1 MTSSKILHAV
11 IPLVA
16 DLAQELPERER
27 LRRLLAALRTL
38 LPADAVALLR
48 LNGEWLEP
56 VAIDGLVPDTLGRR
70 FKVAEHP
77 RLAQLLAAGQAMR
90 FAPDSPLPDPYD
102 GLITTPGE
110 LHVHDCMGCV
120 LQTGGLAWGL
130 LTLDALEPDRFAGD
144 NALELLQAFSNLAAA
159 TVATAERVQQLSQAA
174 RSAAAPAP
182 RSPGADR
189 SRQILGTS
197 PAIRQLQGSIALVAA
212 SDLCVLITGET
223 GTGKEVA
230 AHALHRLSARNGKP
244 FQAINCGAIPSTL
257 IQSEL
262 FGHERGA
269 FTGATSRRQGLF
281 ETAHNGSVFL
291 DEIGDLPLDA
301 QTSLLRVLQEGT
313 IERVGSNQ
321 PIPVDVRIL
330 AATHVDL
337 ERAVEEGRF
346 RRDLYYRLNVLRLAM
361 PPLRKRDGDIELLSR
376 QFLRNFRMRHP
387 TRARGYTTEARQ
399 AMDRFPWPG
408 NVRELLNRVQRAAI
422 TAEGEL
428 ISSADLE
435 LNLSTDGAQLNKAR
449 NHAERETLLSCLQQS
464 QYNISACARLMKVSR
479 VTIYRM
485 CRKHQL
491 ELEALR

>member
-1 MTSSKILHAV
+1 MAATSVSSTRCVIWFGNPGAREKVMLAADGWQVRTVLPQQPADIGMRGGDTVVGLIDFRTSSDSELERIGKLTAAHQHM
-11 IPLVA
+11 PLFA
-16 DLAQELPERER
+16 ITPATDGNGHTSHHP
-27 LRRLLAALRTL
+27 LLAACQQQFPHPPDFKELLRGLHDLSNDVPRAASEDALDTL
-38 LPADAVALLR
+38 LGESEVMLVMRATLR
-48 LNGEWLEP
+48 KYAP
-56 VAIDGLVPDTLGRR
+56 VD
-70 FKVAEHP
+70 
-77 RLAQLLAAGQAMR
+77 
-90 FAPDSPLPDPYD
+90 LP
-102 GLITTPGE
+102 
-110 LHVHDCMGCV
+110 
-120 LQTGGLAWGL
+120 
-130 LTLDALEPDRFAGD
+130 
-144 NALELLQAFSNLAAA
+144 
-159 TVATAERVQQLSQAA
+159 
-174 RSAAAPAP
+174 
-182 RSPGADR
+182 
-189 SRQILGTS
+189 
-197 PAIRQLQGSIALVAA
+197 
-212 SDLCVLITGET
+212 VLITGET

>member
-1 MTSSKILHAV
+1 MAEAQMSSTRCVIWFGNPGAREKVMLAADGWQVRTVLPQQPADIGMRGGDTVVGLIDFRTSSDSELERIGELTAAHQHM
-11 IPLVA
+11 PLFAITAA
-16 DLAQELPERER
+16 DGAETPSHHP
-27 LRRLLAALRTL
+27 LLAACRQQFPHPPDFKELLRGLHGVTSEVPRPSSEDALDTL
-38 LPADAVALLR
+38 LGESEVMLVMRATLR
-48 LNGEWLEP
+48 KYAP
-56 VAIDGLVPDTLGRR
+56 VD
-70 FKVAEHP
+70 
-77 RLAQLLAAGQAMR
+77 
-90 FAPDSPLPDPYD
+90 LP
-102 GLITTPGE
+102 
-110 LHVHDCMGCV
+110 
-120 LQTGGLAWGL
+120 
-130 LTLDALEPDRFAGD
+130 
-144 NALELLQAFSNLAAA
+144 
-159 TVATAERVQQLSQAA
+159 
-174 RSAAAPAP
+174 
-182 RSPGADR
+182 
-189 SRQILGTS
+189 
-197 PAIRQLQGSIALVAA
+197 
-212 SDLCVLITGET
+212 VLITGET

-230 AHALHRLSARNGKP
+230 AHALHRLSARSGKP

-321 PIPVDVRIL
+321 PVAVDVRIL

-387 TRARGYTTEARQ
+387 IRARGYTTEARQ

-435 LNLSTDGAQLNKAR
+435 LNQASDGAQLSKAR
-449 NHAERETLLSCLQQS
+449 SHAERETLLSCLQQS

-485 CRKHQL
+485 CRKHRL

>member
-1 MTSSKILHAV
+1 MAATYVSSTRCVIWFGNPGAREKVMLAADGWQVRTVLPQQPADIGMRGGDTVVGLIDFRTSSESELERIGKLTAEHHHM
-11 IPLVA
+11 PLFA
-16 DLAQELPERER
+16 ITPATDGIEQLPRHP
-27 LRRLLAALRTL
+27 LLAACRQQFPHPPDLKELLRGLQGLSNEVPRPASENVLETL
-38 LPADAVALLR
+38 LGESEVMLVMRATLR
-48 LNGEWLEP
+48 KYAP
-56 VAIDGLVPDTLGRR
+56 VD
-70 FKVAEHP
+70 
-77 RLAQLLAAGQAMR
+77 
-90 FAPDSPLPDPYD
+90 LP
-102 GLITTPGE
+102 
-110 LHVHDCMGCV
+110 
-120 LQTGGLAWGL
+120 
-130 LTLDALEPDRFAGD
+130 
-144 NALELLQAFSNLAAA
+144 
-159 TVATAERVQQLSQAA
+159 
-174 RSAAAPAP
+174 
-182 RSPGADR
+182 
-189 SRQILGTS
+189 
-197 PAIRQLQGSIALVAA
+197 
-212 SDLCVLITGET
+212 VLITGET

-269 FTGATSRRQGLF
+269 FTGATGRRAGLF
-281 ETAHNGSVFL
+281 ETAHTGTVFL

-361 PPLRKRDGDIELLSR
+361 PPLRRRDGDIELLSR
-376 QFLRNFRMRHP
+376 QFLRNFRTRHP

-428 ISSADLE
+428 ISCADLE
-435 LNLSTDGAQLNKAR
+435 LDQPANGTQLSKAR
-449 NHAERETLLSCLQQS
+449 SHAERETLLSCLQQS

>member
-1 MTSSKILHAV
+1 MAATSVSSTRCVIWFGNPGAREKVMLAADGWQVRTVLPQQPADIGMRGGDTVVGLIDFRTSSESELERIGKLTAEHHHM
-11 IPLVA
+11 PLFA
-16 DLAQELPERER
+16 ITPATDGAEQLPRHP
-27 LRRLLAALRTL
+27 LLAACRQQFPHPPDLKELLRGLQGLSNEVPQTASEDVLETL
-38 LPADAVALLR
+38 LGESEVMLVMRATLR
-48 LNGEWLEP
+48 KYAP
-56 VAIDGLVPDTLGRR
+56 VD
-70 FKVAEHP
+70 
-77 RLAQLLAAGQAMR
+77 
-90 FAPDSPLPDPYD
+90 LP
-102 GLITTPGE
+102 
-110 LHVHDCMGCV
+110 
-120 LQTGGLAWGL
+120 
-130 LTLDALEPDRFAGD
+130 
-144 NALELLQAFSNLAAA
+144 
-159 TVATAERVQQLSQAA
+159 
-174 RSAAAPAP
+174 
-182 RSPGADR
+182 
-189 SRQILGTS
+189 
-197 PAIRQLQGSIALVAA
+197 
-212 SDLCVLITGET
+212 VLITGET

-269 FTGATSRRQGLF
+269 FTGATGRRQGLF
-281 ETAHNGSVFL
+281 ETAHTGSVFL

-321 PIPVDVRIL
+321 PVPVDVRIL

-346 RRDLYYRLNVLRLAM
+346 RRDLYYRHNVLRLAM

-428 ISSADLE
+428 ISCADLE
-435 LNLSTDGAQLNKAR
+435 LNQPANGAQLSQAR
-449 NHAERETLLSCLQQS
+449 GHAERETLLSCLQQS

-485 CRKHQL
+485 CRKHHL

>member
-1 MTSSKILHAV
+1 MAAAQMSSTHCVIWFGNPGAREKVMLAADGWQVRTVLPQQPADIGMRGGDTVVGLIDFRTSSDSELERIGALTAAHQHM
-11 IPLVA
+11 PLFA
-16 DLAQELPERER
+16 ITPASTGGEAMPRHP
-27 LRRLLAALRTL
+27 LLAACSQHFAHPLDLKELLRGLHGLSNEVPRAASEDVLDTL
-38 LPADAVALLR
+38 LGESEVMLVMRATLR
-48 LNGEWLEP
+48 KYAP
-56 VAIDGLVPDTLGRR
+56 VD
-70 FKVAEHP
+70 
-77 RLAQLLAAGQAMR
+77 
-90 FAPDSPLPDPYD
+90 LP
-102 GLITTPGE
+102 
-110 LHVHDCMGCV
+110 
-120 LQTGGLAWGL
+120 
-130 LTLDALEPDRFAGD
+130 
-144 NALELLQAFSNLAAA
+144 
-159 TVATAERVQQLSQAA
+159 
-174 RSAAAPAP
+174 
-182 RSPGADR
+182 
-189 SRQILGTS
+189 
-197 PAIRQLQGSIALVAA
+197 
-212 SDLCVLITGET
+212 VLITGET

-230 AHALHRLSARNGKP
+230 AHALHRLSARSGKP

-269 FTGATSRRQGLF
+269 FTGATSRRLGLF
-281 ETAHNGSVFL
+281 ETAHTGSVFL

-321 PIPVDVRIL
+321 PVAVDVRIL

-387 TRARGYTTEARQ
+387 TRARGYTLEARQ
-399 AMDRFPWPG
+399 AMERFPWPG

-428 ISSADLE
+428 ISSTDLE
-435 LNLSTDGAQLNKAR
+435 LNLPSDGAQLSKAR
-449 NHAERETLLSCLQQS
+449 SHAERETLLSCLQQS

>member
-1 MTSSKILHAV
+1 MAATQMSSTRCVIWFGNPGAREKVMLAADGWQVRTVLPQQPADIGMRGGDTVVGLIDFRTSSDSELERIGKLTAEHQHMPLFAITPANDGSHAT
-11 IPLVA
+11 P
-16 DLAQELPERER
+16 QHP
-27 LRRLLAALRTL
+27 LLAACRQQFPHPPDLKE
-38 LPADAVALLR
+38 LLR
-48 LNGEWLEP
+48 G
-56 VAIDGLVPDTLGRR
+56 
-70 FKVAEHP
+70 
-77 RLAQLLAAGQAMR
+77 
-90 FAPDSPLPDPYD
+90 
-102 GLITTPGE
+102 
-110 LHVHDCMGCV
+110 
-120 LQTGGLAWGL
+120 
-130 LTLDALEPDRFAGD
+130 
-144 NALELLQAFSNLAAA
+144 
-159 TVATAERVQQLSQAA
+159 
-174 RSAAAPAP
+174 
-182 RSPGADR
+182 
-189 SRQILGTS
+189 
-197 PAIRQLQGSIALVAA
+197 LQGLSNEVPRAA
-212 SDLCVLITGET
+212 SDDVLDTLLGESEVMLVMRATLRKYAPVDLPVLITGET

-230 AHALHRLSARNGKP
+230 AHALHRLSARGGKP

-269 FTGATSRRQGLF
+269 FTGASSRRLGLF

-313 IERVGSNQ
+313 IERIGSNQ
-321 PIPVDVRIL
+321 PVAVDVRIL

-376 QFLRNFRMRHP
+376 QFLRNFRLRHP
-387 TRARGYTTEARQ
+387 TRARGYTHEARQ

-428 ISSADLE
+428 ISSTDLE
-435 LNLSTDGAQLNKAR
+435 LNSPPDGAQLNKAR
-449 NHAERETLLSCLQQS
+449 SRAERETLLSCLQQS